1 MALTRQ
7 SSLITQGAP
16 RRGTASVAN
25 SPVATNATH
34 LDVHDRAARAALA
47 SRLGV
52 DEQRLRKAT
61 RIVGSRITSLTAY
74 LSK

>member
-1 MALTRQ
+1 M
-7 SSLITQGAP
+7 
-16 RRGTASVAN
+16 AN